1 MARSAA
7 GARGGKDWGPG
18 RSDLQYSRRGAAKAG
33 PPRWRPLWLPLLP
46 VVLEPQRKT
55 ESAKFLRK
63 RKKNGGSGLQKK
75 GGMVRRLVWRFDSVI
90 LGRPVCPRNSC
101 LVGPKIVRP
110 KWEIEYLRKKWLV
123 QECRIRTSH
132 FAFKTAVLQ
141 FRFGFRLSCFLQ
153 HYARFWAIIH
163 FGCEKSAVFA
173 RKWLVRGFSD

>member
-1 MARSAA
+1 MGPREVGSSVLAPECGEGWFSKLASTLASAFARRV
-7 GARGGKDWGPG
+7 GAIEKNGIRE
-18 RSDLQYSRRGAAKAG
+18 
-33 PPRWRPLWLPLLP
+33 
-46 VVLEPQRKT
+46 VFEKT
-55 ESAKFLRK
+55 
-63 RKKNGGSGLQKK
+63 KKNGGSGLEKK
-75 GGMVRRLVWRFDSVI
+75 GGMVRRLVWRSDSVI

-141 FRFGFRLSCFLQ
+141 FRFGFRLSGFLQ

-163 FGCEKSAVFA
+163 FGCEESAVFA